1 MMLKILKN
9 NIWFIVSTV
18 VCVGLIF
25 MNTPY
30 ETKAELECVSS
41 EETYEHE
48 TVEVAVVSSTPAA
61 TPAPTVEVTPI
72 AYREVTREF
81 AIETEKFVEESTK
94 IDEYEVPLTE
104 EEKQLIYECMD
115 RFNLD
120 FDVSNY
126 YSMIWVESRF
136 KNALESY
143 AGACGRV
150 QIMPAT
156 YEERYT
162 QFSEEFPEFASK
174 FPDDIWNTQTNL
186 VISLYHI
193 HKIQEELGLSSLSS
207 DNNFSIV
214 ATTYNRGVGGARK
227 LYRRTGSYVS
237 DYSSLILQG
246 AHYLKEH
253 NTFNGIE

>member
-1 MMLKILKN
+1 MILKTLKN
-9 NIWFIVSTV
+9 NIWYIISVIV
-18 VCVGLIF
+18 CMGLIF
-25 MNTPY
+25 LSDPC
-30 ETKAELECVSS
+30 ELRAEPECIAS

-48 TVEVAVVSSTPAA
+48 PVEVAVVTPIPTA
-61 TPAPTVEVTPI
+61 TPAPTVEVIPI
-72 AYREVTREF
+72 AYTEVTREF
-81 AIETEKFVEESTK
+81 VIETEEPVEET
-94 IDEYEVPLTE
+94 INLDGYEVPLTE

-120 FDVSNY
+120 FDITNY

-193 HKIQEELGLSSLSS
+193 HKIQEELGLSSLST

-214 ATTYNRGVGGARK
+214 ATAYNRGVGGARK

-246 AHYLKEH
+246 AHYLKEN